1 MKRVLV
7 FVLSILVAFSF
18 AFARDM
24 DRPGQENL
32 LEKIQQMAPPEREAT
47 LHQRG
52 WVQVQ
57 LPYVHSY
64 QDLIPAYV
72 RENMPPEMLDKVIQ
86 AAMEKEMEQPFA
98 DMAKINRWIPSE
110 KDFAKVFR
118 EQAQSKFGSGD
129 GHNACNF
136 SSARKG
142 DALLVHNGFTAWGFY
157 AHAGI
162 WYGGTGTYATIE
174 SNANESYFGDP
185 NPGVR
190 YEPASHWNDDYDYCR
205 LMRVNT
211 WPLSTSYRAKAAD
224 YARDQLGK
232 PYTTLIGSG
241 NGPQANSIALSLYGR
256 GIIEPQS
263 GMQGLTLTPT
273 PQIPGLPRMNFS
285 TPGAPQRL
293 PVAGD
298 LSA

>member
-1 MKRVLV
+1 MKRFLV

-18 AFARDM
+18 ASARDM

-32 LEKIQQMAPPEREAT
+32 LEKLQQMAPTEREAT
-47 LHQRG
+47 FHQRG

-57 LPYVHSY
+57 LPYIHSY

-86 AAMEKEMEQPFA
+86 TAMEKEMEQPFA
-98 DMAKINRWIPSE
+98 EMAKIKRWIPSE
-110 KDFAKVFR
+110 KDFAKIFR
-118 EQAQSKFGSGD
+118 EQAESKFGSGD

-136 SSARKG
+136 SSAQKG
-142 DALLVHNGFTAWGFY
+142 DVLLIHDGFTVWGFY

-162 WYGGTGTYATIE
+162 WYGGTGLYATIE

-185 NPGVR
+185 NPGVH

-205 LMRVNT
+205 MMRVNT
-211 WPLSTSYRAKAAD
+211 WPLSTSYRGKAAD

-232 PYTTLIGSG
+232 PYNFNWTWKWSTSKFYCSQLVWAGYYRTSKWYARI
-241 NGPQANSIALSLYGR
+241 NIDANPADTWVAPDELYYSWR
-256 GIIEPQS
+256 
-263 GMQGLTLTPT
+263 T
-273 PQIPGLPRMNFS
+273 S
-285 TPGAPQRL
+285 T
-293 PVAGD
+293 VA
-298 LSA
+298 SSW

>member
-1 MKRVLV
+1 MKRLVV
-7 FVLSILVAFSF
+7 FVVSIMVTFSF
-18 AFARDM
+18 AQAKEVLNPR
-24 DRPGQENL
+24 GSQTL
-32 LEKIQQMAPPEREAT
+32 LERFNQLEPQEREVVF
-47 LHQRG
+47 HQRG

-64 QDLIPAYV
+64 QDMIPAYV

-98 DMAKINRWIPSE
+98 EMAKINRWIPAE
-110 KDFAKVFR
+110 KDLANVFR

-129 GHNACNF
+129 GHNSCSF

-142 DALLVHNGFTAWGFY
+142 DALLVHNGFTVWGFY

-162 WYGGTGTYATIE
+162 WYGGTGRYATIE

-185 NPGVR
+185 NPGVH

-224 YARDQLGK
+224 YARAQLGK
-232 PYTTLIGSG
+232 PYNFNWLWKWSTSKFYCSQLVWAGYYRTSKWYARI
-241 NGPQANSIALSLYGR
+241 NIDANPADTWVAPDELFYSWR
-256 GIIEPQS
+256 
-263 GMQGLTLTPT
+263 T
-273 PQIPGLPRMNFS
+273 S
-285 TPGAPQRL
+285 T
-293 PVAGD
+293 VA
-298 LSA
+298 SSW

>member
-185 NPGVR
+185 NPGVH

-232 PYTTLIGSG
+232 PYNFNWVWKWSTSKFYCSQLVWAGYYRTSKWYARIDID
-241 NGPQANSIALSLYGR
+241 ANPADTWVAPDELFYSWR
-256 GIIEPQS
+256 
-263 GMQGLTLTPT
+263 T
-273 PQIPGLPRMNFS
+273 S
-285 TPGAPQRL
+285 T
-293 PVAGD
+293 VA
-298 LSA
+298 SSW